1 VVTHLSGGR
10 FAACLAVIEETIKQI
25 ADGFGTGSD
34 LPAVYIGDEFC
45 RGFVGSSHAA
55 SEVLADKP

>member
-1 VVTHLSGGR
+1 
-10 FAACLAVIEETIKQI
+10 VIEETIKQI